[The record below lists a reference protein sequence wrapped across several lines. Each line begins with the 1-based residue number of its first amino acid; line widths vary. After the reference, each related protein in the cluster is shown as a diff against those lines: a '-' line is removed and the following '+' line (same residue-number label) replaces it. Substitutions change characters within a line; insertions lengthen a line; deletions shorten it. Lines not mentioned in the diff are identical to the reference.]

1 MVKKKEDPAIPL
13 VGEHNSHFRRYTD
26 PRRDLAFDNEACQN
40 DWRAQQEV
48 EEDKVP
54 PPIVTSQ
61 PRLSVLGG
69 SRPSRWDNISYR
81 LLRRKQLLWRW
92 RLLVD
97 LAVAVAGLG
106 VVVMLAETELY
117 IQGIVSKA
125 DPVSWFLRMV
135 VSLST
140 VVLLLTVV
148 AYNVTSVQMTMVNN
162 SLDDWRLAVT
172 PPFVCNVALELA
184 VCSVHPLPV
193 SLHSGPQ
200 PKLESVLSVLMF
212 LRLYLLARFL
222 VVHSRY
228 LTDTATRSLG
238 ALNKVRIDALF
249 VFKALMSEWP
259 GSMLLISMVAIFLL
273 SGWSV
278 RTCEAYVALAE
289 HRALNETPAGYIP
302 EAFWFS
308 AITFLTVGYGDVVP
322 RSECGRVAAVATGL
336 LGVGVTALLVAV
348 LATKLQQSRAE
359 KYVHTFISRIDL
371 DKRQKHAAAD
381 VIKNVIKLWR
391 MRGVSGLRADRMR
404 VRVHGKLL
412 QAIRNMREAKTAKV
426 NIGEAAVGVIEV
438 NSGVTALARTTELL
452 MVQLDAVREKT
463 DEMENHLFAMDSKLD
478 TIVTAMRQ
486 RST

>member
-1 MVKKKEDPAIPL
+1 MYLSIITMHVCML
-13 VGEHNSHFRRYTD
+13 VYLFVMPVSVMTTLPTVPCILYLPRAGR

-106 VVVMLAETELY
+106 VLVMLAETELY

-172 PPFVCNVALELA
+172 PPFVCNV
-184 VCSVHPLPV
+184 SYFP
-193 SLHSGPQ
+193 SLH
-200 PKLESVLSVLMF
+200 
-212 LRLYLLARFL
+212 
-222 VVHSRY
+222 
-228 LTDTATRSLG
+228 
-238 ALNKVRIDALF
+238 
-249 VFKALMSEWP
+249 
-259 GSMLLISMVAIFLL
+259 
-273 SGWSV
+273 
-278 RTCEAYVALAE
+278 
-289 HRALNETPAGYIP
+289 
-302 EAFWFS
+302 
-308 AITFLTVGYGDVVP
+308 
-322 RSECGRVAAVATGL
+322 
-336 LGVGVTALLVAV
+336 
-348 LATKLQQSRAE
+348 
-359 KYVHTFISRIDL
+359 
-371 DKRQKHAAAD
+371 
-381 VIKNVIKLWR
+381 
-391 MRGVSGLRADRMR
+391 
-404 VRVHGKLL
+404 
-412 QAIRNMREAKTAKV
+412 
-426 NIGEAAVGVIEV
+426 
-438 NSGVTALARTTELL
+438 
-452 MVQLDAVREKT
+452 
-463 DEMENHLFAMDSKLD
+463 
-478 TIVTAMRQ
+478 
-486 RST
+486 